1 MKRYRMGLLCGA
13 FLLTAGSL
21 HAAGPVDVPAPVL
34 KHTDIAK
41 AAAYRPGHDL
51 SSLYEVMCR
60 PALSGK
66 ARDENPPKT
75 DPAPGSTQLSSYKV
89 PPHSEWYFPPAKVFD
104 NLYWLGSHS
113 DSLSTPQVFGN
124 SIWAVKTSDGIILID
139 SSMNFSPK

>member
-1 MKRYRMGLLCGA
+1 MKSYRMALFIGA
-13 FLLTAGSL
+13 FVSAGGIL
-21 HAAGPVDVPAPVL
+21 HAAGAADIPASVQ

-51 SSLYEVMCR
+51 TSLYEAVCR

-75 DPAPGSTQLSSYKV
+75 DPAPGSTQLSQYKV
-89 PPHSEWYFPPAKVFD
+89 PPRSEWVRQPAKVFD

-113 DSLSTPQVFGN
+113 DSL
-124 SIWAVKTSDGIILID
+124 AV
-139 SSMNFSPK
+139 SPAAGLR